1 MPEAYVCGGPF
12 ADWGENGR
20 WHGTYSMKFFM
31 ELPMSEV
38 LMGYESVLALQPIL
52 EYIYMQYHRDR
63 SVLKIWASAAD
74 K

>member
-1 MPEAYVCGGPF
+1 
-12 ADWGENGR
+12 
-20 WHGTYSMKFFM
+20 MKFFM

>member
-1 MPEAYVCGGPF
+1 
-12 ADWGENGR
+12 
-20 WHGTYSMKFFM
+20 MKFFM

-63 SVLKIWASAAD
+63 SALKIWASAAD